1 MKKKLISLTLQ
12 NKTNIR
18 RRHTRTDWARIDRM
32 SEAEIEAN
40 ALADPDNPPLTRKQ
54 LAKFKPVHSPK
65 NIDVKAIRFKLH
77 LSQIKFASYFG
88 VSVRTIQDWEQH
100 RHQPS
105 RIARNFL
112 LVIAREP
119 LAVQRALEKNPL
131 ADEVL
136 S

>member
-1 MKKKLISLTLQ
+1 MKKKLISFTLK
-12 NKTNIR
+12 NKTNA
-18 RRHTRTDWARIDRM
+18 HTDWARIDRM
-32 SEAEIEAN
+32 TEAEIEAN
-40 ALADPDNPPLTRKQ
+40 ALADPDNPPLSQKQ

-65 NIDVKAIRFKLH
+65 NIDVKAIRVKLH
-77 LSQIKFASYFG
+77 LSQVKFAQYFG

-100 RHQPS
+100 RHQPG

-119 LAVQRALEKNPL
+119 LAVQRALEK
-131 ADEVL
+131 E